1 MLTASAVPT
10 NGTHHD
16 LPIIGDIKREIRQR
30 VKLPKEALSLDVL
43 FGHET
48 ELAYR
53 QDFLGLAMQPAGRSL
68 RERLKTAVK
77 RMMRSA
83 LRWILMRQV
92 EFNAVL
98 VEYLQESSQALSTLD
113 QNIGELYA
121 AWTAV
126 QQQSD
131 RLAGRQDDIGRRI
144 IEVNDALIACRLR
157 LRRTLEPALA
167 GVSPTAIVPDA
178 AAAPDIDYF
187 LYFNRV
193 RGPREEVL
201 RQHSIY
207 VDYFRD
213 VGEVIDIGCGRGE
226 FVELSATENVPV
238 RGIDTN
244 QDMVEF
250 CQELGLPVI
259 WEEATLHVAE
269 RANDSLGGIFMA
281 QVAEHLP
288 PVALA
293 ALVRQCWQ
301 KLHKGGI
308 LLIEAINP
316 ACPQALADFHV
327 DPTRLLPIH
336 PQWLQFL
343 LEESRFPV
351 RERVLTCP
359 VDWDDKPAIRTAEP
373 RPAAAPRYRNYALVC
388 SK

>member
-1 MLTASAVPT
+1 
-10 NGTHHD
+10 
-16 LPIIGDIKREIRQR
+16 
-30 VKLPKEALSLDVL
+30 
-43 FGHET
+43 
-48 ELAYR
+48 
-53 QDFLGLAMQPAGRSL
+53 
-68 RERLKTAVK
+68 
-77 RMMRSA
+77 
-83 LRWILMRQV
+83 
-92 EFNAVL
+92 
-98 VEYLQESSQALSTLD
+98 
-113 QNIGELYA
+113 
-121 AWTAV
+121 
-126 QQQSD
+126 
-131 RLAGRQDDIGRRI
+131 
-144 IEVNDALIACRLR
+144 
-157 LRRTLEPALA
+157 
-167 GVSPTAIVPDA
+167 
-178 AAAPDIDYF
+178 
-187 LYFNRV
+187 
-193 RGPREEVL
+193 
-201 RQHSIY
+201 
-207 VDYFRD
+207 
-213 VGEVIDIGCGRGE
+213 
-226 FVELSATENVPV
+226 PV

-269 RANDSLGGIFMA
+269 RADESLGGIFMA

-359 VDWDDKPAIRTAEP
+359 VDWDDKPAIRTEEP